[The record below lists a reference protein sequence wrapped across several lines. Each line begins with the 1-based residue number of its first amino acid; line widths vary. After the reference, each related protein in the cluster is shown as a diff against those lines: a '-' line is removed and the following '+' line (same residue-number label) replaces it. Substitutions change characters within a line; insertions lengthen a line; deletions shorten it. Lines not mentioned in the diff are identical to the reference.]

1 MIDTLVVNVAPG
13 ETRIAL
19 LDGAA
24 VVELRHHRAGR
35 ESIVGNLYLGRVT
48 RLLSGANG
56 AFIDIGEER
65 PGFLNA
71 GDARP
76 DAHGP
81 VSPIGRYVTEGAAVL
96 VQVSRDALHRKGP
109 RLTLRPSLVG
119 RTVVFSPGRGGVEVS
134 RRITGKA
141 ERARLARLLGEAGDG
156 GDGFTLR
163 SAAQGAAADRILGDM
178 ADLRDAWGQARRLSE
193 KTSPPACL
201 WTAPEPLAAA
211 VADHPGLR
219 RVVIDDAETLA
230 AARRLM
236 AGSDAALEPY
246 RDDPPIF
253 ESFAV
258 EAALEEAFEAR
269 LTLPSGGAL
278 IIEETHALC
287 AIDVDG
293 GGATGSASSLR
304 VNLEAAEAI
313 ARQLRLRA
321 IGGVIV
327 IDFLRLGKRDHR
339 RRVIAALAAALA
351 DDREAVAPEGFSRL
365 GLVEMRR
372 RRRRPSLA
380 EILGEPGEVRK
391 NPATAALD
399 IGRAA
404 ARELAKS
411 PPGAGA
417 LRVAPEVAAAFT
429 PSLLAAVGKA
439 AGRAVELTA
448 DAAYQR
454 RDWRIDLS

>member
-19 LDGAA
+19 LDGAR

-48 RLLSGANG
+48 RLLRGANS
-56 AFIDIGEER
+56 AFIDIGQER

-81 VSPIGRYVTEGAAVL
+81 VSPIGRYVAEGAAML

-119 RTVVFSPGRGGVEVS
+119 RYVVFSPGRGGIEVS

-141 ERARLARLLGEAGDG
+141 ERARLARLLGEARDG

-178 ADLRDAWGQARRLSE
+178 ADLHDAWGQARRLSE

-201 WTAPEPLAAA
+201 WTAPDPLAAA

-230 AARRLM
+230 AARWLM
-236 AGSDAALEPY
+236 AGGDAALERY
-246 RDDPPIF
+246 REDAPIF

-269 LTLPSGGAL
+269 LGLPSGGAL

-287 AIDVDG
+287 AIDVDS
-293 GGATGSASSLR
+293 GGARGNLAI
-304 VNLEAAEAI
+304 NLEAAEVI
-313 ARQLRLRA
+313 AHQLRLRA
-321 IGGVIV
+321 IGGIIV
-327 IDFLRLGKRDHR
+327 IDFLRLTKGSQR
-339 RRVIAALAAALA
+339 RHLI
-351 DDREAVAPEGFSRL
+351 EAMAVFLSPDKDATAPEGFSAL

-372 RRRRPSLA
+372 RRTRPSLS
-380 EILGEPGEVRK
+380 EILGAPGEAAK
-391 NPATAALD
+391 NPATIALD
-399 IGRAA
+399 RA
-404 ARELAKS
+404 
-411 PPGAGA
+411 
-417 LRVAPEVAAAFT
+417 
-429 PSLLAAVGKA
+429 
-439 AGRAVELTA
+439 RAEK
-448 DAAYQR
+448 R
-454 RDWRIDLS
+454 